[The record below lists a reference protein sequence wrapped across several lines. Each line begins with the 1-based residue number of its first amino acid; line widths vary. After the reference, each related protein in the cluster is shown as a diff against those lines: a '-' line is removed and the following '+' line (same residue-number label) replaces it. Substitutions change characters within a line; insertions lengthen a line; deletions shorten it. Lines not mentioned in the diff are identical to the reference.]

1 MRRRAGGVFSGN
13 RSVGSAVSCR
23 AMQRWIAATAA
34 HTTPWL
40 LATAIAGCT
49 KKDDESRVAPTAS
62 ALAVSASEASS
73 AAWHFA
79 IDPGSSTE
87 VDMPGLKE
95 HIKGAT
101 TTATGT
107 LDVVPSDLAQSRGLV
122 RVDLSTFSTHTFD
135 DAEKNATQA
144 KHARTWLEAVVDGHV
159 NESMRWADFAIRSVG
174 DVSAADVTG
183 VAPTREGSD
192 DVRRVTMTVRGD
204 LLLHGHKLPKDD
216 AVDVTFHYPA
226 GAAPASKPTRIEIR
240 SKQPMRVTLKEHD
253 VTPRDPAGQLLA
265 WTTSLI
271 SKVAETA
278 DVSVTL
284 AATPLP

>member
-1 MRRRAGGVFSGN
+1 MKRR
-13 RSVGSAVSCR
+13 
-23 AMQRWIAATAA
+23 IAATAA
-34 HTTPWL
+34 HTTAWVL
-40 LATAIAGCT
+40 VVAVAGCS
-49 KKDDESRVAPTAS
+49 KKDDPSLATSAS
-62 ALAVSASEASS
+62 ALAVSAPDSS
-73 AAWHFA
+73 TSAWRFA

-95 HIKGAT
+95 HIRGAT
-101 TTATGT
+101 TAATGT
-107 LDVVPSDLAQSRGLV
+107 LDVVSADLAQSRGLV

-135 DAEKNATQA
+135 DPEKNATQT
-144 KHARTWLEAVVDGHV
+144 KHARTWLEAVVDGRV
-159 NESMRWADFAIRSVG
+159 NDSMRWADFAIRSIDNLSAT
-174 DVSAADVTG
+174 DVRTVAAE
-183 VAPTREGSD
+183 REGSD

-204 LLLHGHKLPKDD
+204 LLVHGHRIPKDD
-216 AVDVTFHYPA
+216 VVDVSFYYPA
-226 GAAPASKPTRIEIR
+226 GAPPESKPTRIGIQ

-278 DVSVTL
+278 DIRVAL